1 MSIPQILLI
10 SCYELGHQP
19 LEVAGPLG
27 ALREAGLEAAVVDLA
42 VQPLDPRA
50 ARAAR
55 VVAIATPMQTALRL
69 GVQAARRV
77 RALNPRAHL
86 CFFGLYAWLNREYL
100 LAHGADSVI
109 GGEAEAPL
117 VHLARA
123 VLAGQSPAGLPGVT
137 TSGHENPPSL
147 ERPTLSVPY
156 RAPLPPLEA
165 YTRYVSQV
173 APQLVGYTEATKGCQ
188 LLSVR

>member
-1 MSIPQILLI
+1 MPVPQILLI

-27 ALREAGLEAAVVDLA
+27 ALRAAGLPAAAMDLA

-69 GVQAARRV
+69 GVQAGRRV
-77 RALNPRAHL
+77 RALNPRAHI
-86 CFFGLYAWLNREYL
+86 CFFGLYAWLNRDYL
-100 LAHGADSVI
+100 LTHGADSVI

-117 VHLARA
+117 ARLAQA
-123 VLAGQSPAGLPGVT
+123 ILAGTDPAGLAGVT
-137 TSGHENPPSL
+137 T
-147 ERPTLSVPY
+147 
-156 RAPLPPLEA
+156 
-165 YTRYVSQV
+165 
-173 APQLVGYTEATKGCQ
+173 
-188 LLSVR
+188 